1 MISRRSRG
9 AGGMVVKISLTAGG
23 AGVSPEIFMLCRDFL
38 KALSGGSPFRSERL
52 ASEFTD
58 RHCFPGEYS

>member
-1 MISRRSRG
+1 
-9 AGGMVVKISLTAGG
+9 MVVKISLTAGG